1 MLNLA
6 SGDPGL
12 VYTLQQYTYRT
23 LDRIENGNNARTG
36 TSGMSVPGA
45 TSDQAHSETSLRA
58 HLHVSLKLPAIQV
71 SSHLHPNSRFPAA
84 AHGINLMKSHN

>member
-23 LDRIENGNNARTG
+23 LDRIENGNNARTE

-45 TSDQAHSETSLRA
+45 TSDQAHSETSA
-58 HLHVSLKLPAIQV
+58 G
-71 SSHLHPNSRFPAA
+71 SSPCLTQASGDSGLFPLTSQFS
-84 AHGINLMKSHN
+84 IPSCSTWYQSHEES